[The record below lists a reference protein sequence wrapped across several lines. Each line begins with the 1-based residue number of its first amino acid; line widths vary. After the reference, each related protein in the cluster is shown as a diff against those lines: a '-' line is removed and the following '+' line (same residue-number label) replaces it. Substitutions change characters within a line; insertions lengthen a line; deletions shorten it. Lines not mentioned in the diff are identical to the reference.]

1 MARPAAV
8 SAPKAV
14 PSPGTATAPAAPQP
28 AGGGRG
34 TVAAGT
40 VLSSALGLV
49 WGVTPNL
56 SAKTPVKETWKSPE
70 PHSKHL
76 SALAPTPGSHSI
88 LGVLWLTS
96 TSSLALSAARR
107 AYPAGISHPR
117 NLENWVMR

>member
-49 WGVTPNL
+49 WVGDSKPL
-56 SAKTPVKETWKSPE
+56 SQDAGEGDLEESG
-70 PHSKHL
+70 
-76 SALAPTPGSHSI
+76 AP
-88 LGVLWLTS
+88 
-96 TSSLALSAARR
+96 
-107 AYPAGISHPR
+107 
-117 NLENWVMR
+117 